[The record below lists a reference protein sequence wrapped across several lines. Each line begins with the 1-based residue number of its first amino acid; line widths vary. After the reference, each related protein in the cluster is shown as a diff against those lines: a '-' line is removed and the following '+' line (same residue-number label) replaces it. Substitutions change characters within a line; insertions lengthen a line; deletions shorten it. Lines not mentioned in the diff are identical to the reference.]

1 MKFEAVK
8 WQDDII
14 NSIRSSILNDRLGHA
29 MLLCGSKE
37 ECLTLAH
44 ATADALLCEEK
55 NATFCGKCSACIK
68 LNASTHPDKII
79 VTPKKASMGV
89 EEIREFSQNVYV
101 KPYFG
106 GRKIYIFTDA
116 DKLTIQAQNA
126 LLKLLE
132 APPSYA
138 LIIMIA
144 PKEEDLLPTVLS
156 RLIKYTLRL
165 PTWQQVAEFLAGKY
179 PEKRE
184 MATFCARFSDGNPVG
199 AEQLIK
205 NDGFYDKRRRMLIF
219 LGKLTKTEKSVV
231 FDFANYLT
239 DAKDE
244 FEQNLSF
251 VYSILRDCS
260 VINAGLGERSVI
272 NTDLLKELTAL
283 AKRVNNGKISNII
296 EKFSKANENIGKN
309 ASFALT
315 ITNTLLGVWEEIHD

>member
-8 WQDDII
+8 WQDDIV

-37 ECLTLAH
+37 ECMTLAH
-44 ATADALLCEEK
+44 ATADALLCEQN
-55 NATFCGKCSACIK
+55 NADFCGNCSACAK
-68 LNASTHPDKII
+68 LKASTHPDKII
-79 VTPKKASMGV
+79 VVPKKASMGID
-89 EEIREFSQNVYV
+89 EIREFSQNVFV

-106 GRKIYIFTDA
+106 GRKIYIFPEA
-116 DKLTIQAQNA
+116 EKLTPQAQNA

-144 PKEEDLLPTVLS
+144 PKEEELLPTVLS

-165 PTWQQVAEFLAGKY
+165 PTWQQVAEFLANKY
-179 PEKRE
+179 PEKKE
-184 MATFCARFSDGNPVG
+184 ITTFCAKFSDGNPMG
-199 AEQLIK
+199 AEQLVK
-205 NDGFYDKRRRMLIF
+205 NDGFYDKRRRILIF
-219 LGKLTKTEKSVV
+219 LGKLTKNEKSVV

-251 VYSILRDCS
+251 VFAILRDCA
-260 VINAGLGERSVI
+260 VINASLGEKNVI
-272 NTDLLKELTAL
+272 NSDLLKELYAL
-283 AKRVNNGKISNII
+283 AKRVSNSKISNII
-296 EKFSKANENIGKN
+296 EKFSEANENIGKN

-315 ITNTLLGVWEEIHD
+315 VTNTLLGVWEEIHD

>member
-14 NSIRSSILNDRLGHA
+14 NSIRSSILNNMLGHA

-37 ECLTLAH
+37 ECITLAH
-44 ATADALLCEEK
+44 ATADALLCEQQ
-55 NATFCGKCSACIK
+55 NANFCGHCSACIK

-79 VTPKKASMGV
+79 VTPKKNSMGV
-89 EEIREFSQNVYV
+89 DEIREFSQSVYV

-106 GRKIYIFTDA
+106 GKKIYIFPEA
-116 DKLTIQAQNA
+116 EKLTPQAQNA

-138 LIIMIA
+138 LIIMIT

-156 RLIKYTLRL
+156 RLIKHTLRL

-184 MATFCARFSDGNPVG
+184 IATFCAKFSDGNPIG

-219 LGKLTKTEKSVV
+219 LGKLTKSEKSVV

-251 VYSILRDCS
+251 IYAILRDCS
-260 VINAGLGERSVI
+260 VINASLGEKNVI
-272 NTDLLKELTAL
+272 NSDLYKELCAL
-283 AKRVNNGKISNII
+283 AKRVNNGKINNII
-296 EKFSKANENIGKN
+296 GKFSLAKENISKN
-309 ASFALT
+309 ASFVLT